1 MPFLRVPHLGF
12 GAVGI
17 SESWLRL
24 QGVGFQRSGQRDVKS
39 NPEPPHPL
47 QDEKTEGHIHDFQFV
62 TSRITNFV
70 RIPVAIIIMFR
81 IILLAAVAVAAVA
94 VAAAAVVV
102 VVVVVAVAAAV
113 AVVTIVF
120 APELKSQGHY
130 TEGAE
135 LIDSVLE
142 VVRKDADATKGFGV
156 WV

>member
-1 MPFLRVPHLGF
+1 M
-12 GAVGI
+12 
-17 SESWLRL
+17 
-24 QGVGFQRSGQRDVKS
+24 GFQRSGQRDVKS

-94 VAAAAVVV
+94 VAAAVVV

-113 AVVTIVF
+113 AVAVVTIVF
-120 APELKSQGHY
+120 APELQSQGHY

-135 LIDSVLE
+135 LIDSVLD